1 MTYNIFISHAWKYSE
16 HYNKV
21 VTWLNEAQAEG
32 QFTWKNYSVPEH
44 NPLIDPNTSAGKTT
58 LKKELKEQIS
68 PASKVIVLQ
77 HTATGLN
84 LKSILPLIKINTLSA
99 LNLGAKNVYLTL

>member
-44 NPLIDPNTSAGKTT
+44 NPLIDPNTSAGKR
-58 LKKELKEQIS
+58 
-68 PASKVIVLQ
+68 P
-77 HTATGLN
+77 
-84 LKSILPLIKINTLSA
+84 
-99 LNLGAKNVYLTL
+99 